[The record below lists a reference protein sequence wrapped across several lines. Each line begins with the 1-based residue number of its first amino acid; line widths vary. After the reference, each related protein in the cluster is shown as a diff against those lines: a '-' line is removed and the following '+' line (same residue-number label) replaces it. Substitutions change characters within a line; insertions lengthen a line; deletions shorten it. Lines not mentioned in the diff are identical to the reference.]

1 MLRKIAFYFILMPFL
16 LGFAP
21 WVSNAVINTMWPGF
35 IIFGGIWVAGPIA
48 KGRRQFFLNPD
59 FKTGTQVRL
68 VLLIWLAVLSGSALG
83 AFVFQP
89 QPVY

>member
-21 WVSNAVINTMWPGF
+21 WVSMAVINTMWPGF
-35 IIFGGIWVAGPIA
+35 IVFCAIWVFGPIA
-48 KGRRQFFLNPD
+48 KGRRQFTMNPD
-59 FKTGTQVRL
+59 FGPKAHIRL
-68 VLLIWLAVLSGSALG
+68 MLIMLIAVWSGSYLG
-83 AFVFQP
+83 ALVFQP